1 MRRKLVLLL
10 ACLLFQMT
18 AAFAAVQM
26 KVIAINEFK
35 TDKPS
40 DSLDVRVVEAT
51 ELGKYNLGVNST
63 LHCKVIKVIEPK
75 RGKRNASFFVQP
87 LYYIDGDN
95 NTVKIEEEIYGKYSK
110 FVLSKEELKK
120 IPPFKVMKTAALAV
134 GNYFIKGLSIAYS
147 FGEGVVKNE
156 QDNRLK
162 SGVTNAYESS
172 PLSII
177 SEGEQLDIKVGED
190 WKYEGMVTTTGV
202 PTSTLAVKYEFVGLD
217 WSDCGTG
224 CTRAPKKIWNKYTR
238 SVSIVSSSNTIKT
251 PEGVVVEC
259 NQTAT
264 KEVEIFGVVKALVG
278 YEEIRTPVYKD
289 VYKYKY
295 RKRTLIKDAYTDYK
309 WSIYND
315 QTLLDQGY
323 TMTGNT
329 RVVD

>member
-190 WKYEGMVTTTGV
+190 FYLVFKMKEDDEEHI
-202 PTSTLAVKYEFVGLD
+202 STE
-217 WSDCGTG
+217 
-224 CTRAPKKIWNKYTR
+224 
-238 SVSIVSSSNTIKT
+238 SVDNTDEEVS
-251 PEGVVVEC
+251 
-259 NQTAT
+259 Q
-264 KEVEIFGVVKALVG
+264 
-278 YEEIRTPVYKD
+278 D
-289 VYKYKY
+289 
-295 RKRTLIKDAYTDYK
+295 
-309 WSIYND
+309 
-315 QTLLDQGY
+315 
-323 TMTGNT
+323 
-329 RVVD
+329 